1 MVEIFK
7 MPMNES
13 KPPVRLGIA
22 GCGNV
27 LGAYLALAERLQRK
41 GLADVVALCGR
52 EHQRAA
58 ALAAWPSAAFHV
70 DYEDLLARPDVDAVV
85 ILTPM
90 LEHAPMAKAALRA
103 GKHVLL
109 EKPMAVNLNEAREL
123 VALARDS
130 ARLLVCAP
138 FTVLSPTFQTV
149 ARRLRHGDI
158 GRVVSARGRY
168 GWAGPDWSDWF
179 YKAGGGALFDLG
191 VYNLTTLTGW
201 LGSARRVAA
210 LSGVA
215 IPERTVRGQS
225 VRVEADD
232 NAHVLLDFG
241 GGCFAVVTTGF
252 TIQQY
257 RGPGLE
263 LFGIEGTICLLGDDW
278 RPEGYEIWENSAGCW
293 QYFKETQPDWPWAD
307 GLRHLVECI
316 REGRRPLVTPEHAYH
331 VLEIMIKAQEAGH
344 DGQGRSI
351 ESLFTPPQFEEI
363 GQTISA
369 HRIHDRTRE
378 MQSAKHQ

>member
-1 MVEIFK
+1 
-7 MPMNES
+7 
-13 KPPVRLGIA
+13 
-22 GCGNV
+22 
-27 LGAYLALAERLQRK
+27 
-41 GLADVVALCGR
+41 
-52 EHQRAA
+52 
-58 ALAAWPSAAFHV
+58 
-70 DYEDLLARPDVDAVV
+70 
-85 ILTPM
+85 
-90 LEHAPMAKAALRA
+90 
-103 GKHVLL
+103 
-109 EKPMAVNLNEAREL
+109 
-123 VALARDS
+123 
-130 ARLLVCAP
+130 
-138 FTVLSPTFQTV
+138 
-149 ARRLRHGDI
+149 
-158 GRVVSARGRY
+158 
-168 GWAGPDWSDWF
+168 
-179 YKAGGGALFDLG
+179 
-191 VYNLTTLTGW
+191 
-201 LGSARRVAA
+201 
-210 LSGVA
+210 
-215 IPERTVRGQS
+215 
-225 VRVEADD
+225 
-232 NAHVLLDFG
+232 VLLDFG